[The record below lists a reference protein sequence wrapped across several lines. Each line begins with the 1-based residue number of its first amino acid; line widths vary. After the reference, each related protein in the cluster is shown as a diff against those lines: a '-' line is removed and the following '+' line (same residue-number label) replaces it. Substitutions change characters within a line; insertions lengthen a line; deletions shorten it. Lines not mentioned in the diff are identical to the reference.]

1 MIKYSHEMQMHR
13 TNLMSINELLNLRV
27 VGAGEC
33 VVGGIV
39 VNGLA
44 GDVKAETALL

>member
-1 MIKYSHEMQMHR
+1 MQMHR
-13 TNLMSINELLNLRV
+13 TDLSCLSRIILNLRV

-39 VNGLA
+39 VNRLT